1 MKLLKKITKPVKC
14 YEILSLD
21 EDNRTFKTEDDIKWL
36 LSEYEKQKEEK
47 EMLIKQSEFKTR
59 VAEAMEECKH
69 ENVEEKF
76 KSV

>member
-1 MKLLKKITKPVKC
+1 MEMNTYNSPIETLKRIKDRLEAG
-14 YEILSLD
+14 YFML
-21 EDNRTFKTEDDIKWL
+21 NDDIKWL